1 MARPRKP
8 TAELERKGAFKH
20 DPQRRTARANEPI
33 PTGELGDPP
42 YHLRIAE
49 KRVWSELAAL
59 APPGVMKN
67 SDRLLLEI
75 TCGLMAKLRD
85 RNPMRG
91 GLKAAELSLLIQCL
105 GRMGL
110 TPSDR
115 SKIGIPEQPP
125 ANPFSEFVVGE
136 AGGPN

>member
-20 DPQRRTARANEPI
+20 DPQRRRARQNEPI
-33 PTGELGDPP
+33 PSGELGDPP

-49 KRVWSELAAL
+49 KRAWVELAAH

-91 GLKAAELSLLIQCL
+91 GLKAAELALLIQCL
-105 GRMGL
+105 SRMGL

-115 SKIGIPEQPP
+115 SKVGVPEQPP
-125 ANPFSEFVVGE
+125 ANPFSEFVTGE
-136 AGGPN
+136 AVRPN